1 MTCCSATCPAPA
13 PVSAGRPTPP
23 IALRSRPIEQQ
34 GNASGQ
40 YNLGVMYADGRGVA
54 RDDAEA
60 VRWYRRAAEQGNAS
74 GQVNLGL
81 RYSTGRGVA
90 RDDAEAVR
98 WYRRAAEQGNASG
111 QYNLGLGE
119 AMEPKVR

>member
-1 MTCCSATCPAPA
+1 
-13 PVSAGRPTPP
+13 
-23 IALRSRPIEQQ
+23 
-34 GNASGQ
+34 
-40 YNLGVMYADGRGVA
+40 MYADGRGVA

-60 VRWYRRAAEQGNAS
+60 DVRWYRRAAEQGNAS